1 MHKVNFFLPSL
12 PLQRFSNCSK
22 TSVSKTLRFKAPAC
36 FRMRNSKL
44 CGNSRVEEGEDCD
57 PGLLHLYDDP
67 CCTPNCKFKQDAMCR
82 CDLLSCVHTHTHT
95 GVKVAQNAVVLRTA
109 HQINWQINRFI
120 HINDFAMLLI
130 NRMYRSKRGRVVFVH
145 QMKMYL
151 HLHRYAAIFQPV
163 TS

>member
-1 MHKVNFFLPSL
+1 
-12 PLQRFSNCSK
+12 
-22 TSVSKTLRFKAPAC
+22 
-36 FRMRNSKL
+36 MRNSKL

-130 NRMYRSKRGRVVFVH
+130 NRMYRFYIQSMVYGQILTWLSSFRH
-145 QMKMYL
+145 QFKTCPRP
-151 HLHRYAAIFQPV
+151 HKYAAIGLPSASHFLRHP
-163 TS
+163 SSFILDAFR